1 MGKGGGGGG
10 GEGWRGL
17 SGVSNAEYG
26 RNKHTVEFRGVAVTG
41 MIPRS
46 TQRDVEEGCICMRSR
61 DWRGDDEQVPI
72 QAGGTRLLVQCTN
85 GMGPMPTTS
94 GE

>member
-1 MGKGGGGGG
+1 MRNMEGTSTLPSS
-10 GEGWRGL
+10 GEWQI
-17 SGVSNAEYG
+17 
-26 RNKHTVEFRGVAVTG
+26 
-41 MIPRS
+41 IPRS
-46 TQRDVEEGCICMRSR
+46 TRNVKEGCICMRSR